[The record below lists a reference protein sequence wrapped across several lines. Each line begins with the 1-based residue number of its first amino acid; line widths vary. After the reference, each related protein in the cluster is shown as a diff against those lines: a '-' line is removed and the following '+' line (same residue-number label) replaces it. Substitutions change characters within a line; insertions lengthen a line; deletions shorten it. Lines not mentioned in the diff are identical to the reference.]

1 MRATVALLCI
11 LIIPVAARCA
21 QTLSLGEPG
30 QTKFA
35 TFDAATNKLYVAH
48 TSEVTVIDTGAMTIV
63 GHITGLNGARDVVLG
78 PNNRGYVTS
87 NRAATVTVFDTKTN
101 AVLTT
106 LPAGQDVNAVVYDPA
121 SRRVFAM
128 NDDDGT
134 ISVID
139 AAKSKLVKTIA
150 LPGGEGL
157 EAAVAD
163 GEGHIYLSHSAN
175 REILRLD
182 AKAAKVDRHFSMPD
196 CPDPSGLALDLKD
209 NRAFVSCLKGLLVVL
224 DTKTGRTVTTMP
236 IGPGGQTVIYD
247 AQRKRLFSSNA
258 DNTLSVIE
266 VDGPDAYRAL
276 PSIATLPSAR
286 TAAEDPATGRLF
298 LPAADQLIIISPTS

>member
-1 MRATVALLCI
+1 MRA
-11 LIIPVAARCA
+11 VAAVLCVLMISMAARGA
-21 QTLSLGEPG
+21 ETLSLGEPG
-30 QTKFA
+30 RTKFA

-48 TSEVTVIDTGAMTIV
+48 TSEVTVIDTGSMAIV
-63 GHITGLNGARDVVLG
+63 GHVTGLNGARDVVLG
-78 PNNRGYVTS
+78 PNGRGYVTS

-101 AVLTT
+101 ATLAT
-106 LPAGQDVNAVVYDPA
+106 LPAGHDVNAVVYDPV
-121 SRRVFAM
+121 SRRIFAM

-139 AAKSKLVKTIA
+139 ATRSKAVKTIL

-163 GEGHIYLSHSAN
+163 GEGHIYLAHSAH

-182 AKAAKVDRHFSMPD
+182 AKAASVDRHFAMPD
-196 CPDPSGLALDLKD
+196 CPDPSGLALDPED
-209 NRAFVSCLKGLLVVL
+209 NRAFVSCLRGLLVVL

-236 IGPGGQTVIYD
+236 IGSGGQTVIYD
-247 AQRKRLFSSNA
+247 ARRRRLFSSNA

-266 VDGPDAYRAL
+266 VDGPDSYRAL
-276 PSIATLPSAR
+276 PAIATLPNAR

-298 LPAADQLIIISPTS
+298 LPAADQLMIISPAS